1 MLESMRNHAQS
12 WLSKLILGG
21 IILSF
26 ALWGI
31 GDYFLGS
38 RVQAVAEVDG
48 TPVTDVAFQQAYERQ
63 LNAYRSLLGGRF
75 SRQTARQFG
84 VKQETLQTMVNRMV
98 MLSEARAMGLVAPEA
113 TLLARVRAN
122 PAFQAAGSFDA
133 TRYRILTRNMGF
145 RTPADYEEEQRLN
158 LMVDA
163 LQQAITGSADVREEE
178 IRQRFADEY
187 EKRVIAAIIIDP
199 ASLEAGVKVSDEQ
212 ARSYYASHKNDYRSP
227 LRLKLAVVEIDPEN
241 IARDMDISEADIRA
255 AYEEHLDTYHVP
267 EKRHA
272 RHILIKLPKDADD
285 AAVKAARKKI
295 EKAAA
300 RIRAGEDFARVARE
314 VSEGPTAKKGGDL
327 GFFTRGKMVP
337 PFDKAVFSMKAG
349 ELSAPVRTRFGLHL
363 IQLLEIRPART
374 RTLQEVHDEIARQL
388 RLEKARDE
396 AYRLSQDLDDALG
409 QEDTLKAAAES
420 INLPVRELGPV
431 SRDEAL
437 ADPLFAG
444 HPAFR
449 QKVFSTP
456 VDAPVEVEEM
466 DDGRFVAVEIL
477 QRLPPKTLPFAKVAS
492 KVYAQAKKARANELA
507 QEKATEILRKARST
521 TPEKLAQAY
530 GQPLYISK
538 PVRRIGSGDSASWLT
553 TGVLSAAFETPKG
566 HMYNKP
572 VRVPQGLALVQV
584 RDVIAPGKE
593 EYEKQKAVIRNAL
606 LKANGAVRFARWM
619 ASVRD
624 RHDIV
629 VHNDVL
635 ARF

>member
-31 GDYFLGS
+31 GDYFMGS

-48 TPVTDVAFQQAYERQ
+48 EPITDVAFQQAYERQ
-63 LNAYRSLLGGRF
+63 LNAYRSLLGGNF
-75 SRQTARQFG
+75 SRQAANRLG
-84 VKQETLQTMVNRMV
+84 IKQTTLQTMVNRML
-98 MLSEARAMGLVAPEA
+98 MLNEAEAMGLVAPEA
-113 TLLARVRAN
+113 TLLARVRTN

-145 RTPADYEEEQRLN
+145 RTPTDYENEQRLN

-187 EKRVIAAIIIDP
+187 EKRVIAAIIVDP
-199 ASLEAGVKVSDEQ
+199 ASLEAKVSVTDAE
-212 ARSYYASHKNDYRSP
+212 ARAYYEAHKNSYRSP
-227 LRLKLAVVEIDPEN
+227 LRLRLAIVEINPATISKD
-241 IARDMDISEADIRA
+241 IDISEDDIRA
-255 AYEEHLDTYHVP
+255 AYEEKQDTYQVP
-267 EKRHA
+267 EQRHA

-285 AAVKAARKKI
+285 AAVKVAREKI

-300 RIRAGEDFARVARE
+300 RIRTGEDFAKVARE
-314 VSEGPTAKKGGDL
+314 VSEGPTAKNGGDL
-327 GFFTRGKMVP
+327 GFFARGKMVA
-337 PFDKAVFSMKAG
+337 PFDKVVFSMKPG
-349 ELSAPVRTRFGLHL
+349 DVSGPVRTRFGFHL
-363 IQLLEIRPART
+363 IQLLEIRLAKT
-374 RTLQEVHDEIARQL
+374 RSLKEVHDEIYRQL

-420 INLPVRELGPV
+420 INLPVRELGPI

-449 QKVFSTP
+449 LKVFNTP

-466 DDGRFVAVEIL
+466 DDGRFVAVEVL
-477 QRLPPKTLPFAKVAS
+477 KRLVPEVLPYAKVARE
-492 KVYAQAKKARANELA
+492 VYTQAKKAKAMKLA
-507 QEKATEILRKARST
+507 QEKAADMLSKAKST
-521 TPEKLAQAY
+521 APEKLAQEY
-530 GQPLYISK
+530 GQPIYISK
-538 PVRRIGSGDSASWLT
+538 PVRRIGSGDTSAWLT
-553 TGVLSAAFETPKG
+553 TDVLRAAFETPKG
-566 HMYNKP
+566 HMYGKAI
-572 VRVPQGLALVQV
+572 RVPQGLALIQV
-584 RDVIAPGKE
+584 RDVIEAGQNE
-593 EYEKQKAVIRNAL
+593 FEKQKAAIRSEL

-629 VHNDVL
+629 VHDDVL